1 MWLKR
6 VSHMSDNRLPRDD
19 YKANK
24 KHRKTPSIA
33 CVKKTKKRVYND
45 LGTKLQKKK
54 IIYIQAHNK
63 IVTLKIRFDM

>member
-1 MWLKR
+1 
-6 VSHMSDNRLPRDD
+6 MSDNRLPRDD

-33 CVKKTKKRVYND
+33 CVKKTKKKVYND

-54 IIYIQAHNK
+54 NHLHTSTQ
-63 IVTLKIRFDM
+63 